1 MSDPRQ
7 AILDRVAAALQ
18 ASPIAPI
25 TPSAVAEPVPAS
37 RPHDL
42 VAHLQSALERSGV
55 TVEVAGSPVAARL
68 KLVAELQELGI
79 TSLLAWDDSQLP
91 VPGLLDALDV
101 LGIAATVPT
110 ARLDLRRSRIQD
122 LAQRR
127 AALAAID
134 SIDLGLASADAACA
148 DTGTLILCSGPGRS
162 HLVTQLPRRL
172 ILLLPTSRIV
182 PNLGHWLADQPAG
195 PSSTALLTGPGYAY
209 DIELTPTLGV
219 HGPRQ
224 LHLILIQQP

>member
-1 MSDPRQ
+1 MSESRE
-7 AILDRVAAALQ
+7 AILDRVVAALQ
-18 ASPIAPI
+18 ASPIAP
-25 TPSAVAEPVPAS
+25 TSAFPVAEPFPS
-37 RPHDL
+37 RSDDL
-42 VAHLQSALERSGV
+42 VPHALSALERSGV
-55 TVEVAGSPVAARL
+55 TFEVADSPVAARL

-91 VPGLLDALDV
+91 VPGLLDALAV
-101 LGIAATVPT
+101 LGISAITPA
-110 ARLDLRRSRIQD
+110 ARLDLRRSRVQD
-122 LAQRR
+122 LAQRQ
-127 AALAAID
+127 AALASVD

-172 ILLLPTSRIV
+172 IILLPSNRIV
-182 PNLGHWLADQPAG
+182 PSLGHWLAAQPAG

-209 DIELTPTLGV
+209 DVELTPTVGV

-224 LHLILIQQP
+224 LHLILIQHS

>member
-7 AILDRVAAALQ
+7 DILSRVAGALQ
-18 ASPIAPI
+18 ASPIASTSPA
-25 TPSAVAEPVPAS
+25 PVAEPVPP
-37 RPHDL
+37 RPDDL
-42 VAHLQSALERSGV
+42 MPRALSALERSGV

-68 KLVAELQELGI
+68 KLVAELQDLGI

-91 VPGLLDALDV
+91 VPGLLDALEV
-101 LGIAATVPT
+101 LGIAAITPT
-110 ARLDLRRSRIQD
+110 ARLDLRRSRVQD
-122 LAQRR
+122 LAQRQ
-127 AALAAID
+127 AVLASVD

-172 ILLLPTSRIV
+172 IILLPTSRII
-182 PNLGHWLADQPAG
+182 PSLGYWLAAQPVG
-195 PSSTALLTGPGYAY
+195 PSSTALVTGPGYAY
-209 DIELTPTLGV
+209 DVELTPAVGV

-224 LHLILIQQP
+224 LHLILIQHS